1 MRLGSIVPLAEKAD
15 IHDYVMSLWS
25 DGPIKRSHQQGGL
38 VKRVIDRFAR
48 MPRFFYAPSEQSIEW
63 THLSTWWGGI
73 LLCDYDNPII
83 RDLRYL
89 HEIYH
94 GATMPYLRDC
104 NLATFE
110 AMNFRNEREASCF
123 TEIAIYCEL
132 PDMRP
137 MAFDHPIFADRFLFP
152 TGDRTTPDLGW
163 LDRWREDRPLTF
175 QALMYERARV
185 ILAKDDEIDQ
195 GDPQIVWLRRYGEQG
210 AAWIRIWSERF
221 RLVQEAM
228 VTLEER
234 ARAGNRRDAL
244 AEHLDWLQS
253 EPLTEGSTVPFHREA
268 ANFRT
273 TFDALIK
280 AYDEAMTARNQ
291 KAVRGRG
298 ESW

>member
-1 MRLGSIVPLAEKAD
+1 MRADSIVALAERSD

-73 LLCDYDNPII
+73 LLCDYDNPVI

-104 NLATFE
+104 NVPTFE

-132 PDMRP
+132 PDLRP
-137 MAFDHPIFADRFLFP
+137 TAFDHPIFADRFLFP
-152 TGDRTTPDLGW
+152 SGDRTTPDAEW
-163 LDRWREDRPLTF
+163 LQRWREDRPLTF

-185 ILAKDDEIDQ
+185 ILAGDDEIDQ
-195 GDPQIVWLRRYGEQG
+195 GDPQIVWLRRYSEQG
-210 AAWIRIWSERF
+210 AAWARIWSDRF

-234 ARAGNRRDAL
+234 SRAGDRQDAL
-244 AEHLDWLQS
+244 ARHLDWLQS
-253 EPLTEGSTVPFHREA
+253 DPITGGSDVPFRAEA
-268 ANFRT
+268 EVFRR
-273 TFDALIK
+273 TFDELIRV
-280 AYDEAMTARNQ
+280 YDEAMRARDQ
-291 KAVRGRG
+291 VAVRGRG
-298 ESW
+298 EG